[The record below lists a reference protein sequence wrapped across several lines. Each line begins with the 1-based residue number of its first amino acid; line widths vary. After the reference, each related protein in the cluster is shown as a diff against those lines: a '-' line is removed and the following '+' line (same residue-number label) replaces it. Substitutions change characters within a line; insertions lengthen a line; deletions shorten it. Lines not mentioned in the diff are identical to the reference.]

1 MNIGQAA
8 KLSGIT
14 AKMIRYYEQI
24 GLISKAIRT
33 DSGYRHYTTD
43 DVACFR
49 FIRHAR
55 ALGFST
61 EQISTLLLLWNNGE
75 RASADVKRI
84 AISHIEQLN
93 NKITELQRMANTLE
107 HLAKNCQGND
117 NPDCSIISGLIEP
130 QESNEKNI
138 PKHTLSH
145 LRSAF

>member
-8 KLSGIT
+8 KQSGIT

-24 GLISKAIRT
+24 GLISKANRT
-33 DSGYRHYTTD
+33 DSGYRHYTAD

-55 ALGFST
+55 SLGFST
-61 EQISTLLLLWNNGE
+61 EQISTLLLLWNNGD
-75 RASADVKRI
+75 RASADVKHI
-84 AISHIEQLN
+84 AMSHIEQLN
-93 NKITELQRMANTLE
+93 QKIAELQRMVDTLE

-117 NPDCSIISGLIEP
+117 KPDCTIIAGLIEP
-130 QESNEKNI
+130 VESDTKNTS
-138 PKHTLSH
+138 KHLLSN